1 MEIKNNAHFF
11 YVVYCKDHTLYAGYT
26 NDLVSRIAT
35 HNQGKGA
42 KYTKLSKRRPVKLIY
57 AEQWISKSLAMSAEA
72 RFKRLK
78 RYEKE
83 QYLKEHGLRDL
94 QQKEIVIYDYTDRV
108 ERLEQMLTT
117 KNIREE
123 N

>member
-1 MEIKNNAHFF
+1 MEINNNVHFF

-26 NDLVSRIAT
+26 NDLTSRIET

-42 KYTKLSKRRPVKLIY
+42 KYTKLSKRRPVQLIY
-57 AEQWISKSLAMSAEA
+57 AEKWISKSLAMSAEA

-78 RYEKE
+78 RREKE
-83 QYLKEHGLRDL
+83 QYLRDHGIRDL
-94 QQKEIVIYDYTDRV
+94 QQKEVVIYDYMDRV
-108 ERLEQMLTT
+108 ERLEQMLTG
-117 KNIREE
+117 NIRKE